1 MERTVQLKSTWCLRS
16 PPRGAHRVQRSATK
30 LERHERHGRERAR
43 PSKRATAAGRYAKES
58 YRMAAGGGTAYW
70 SMMHFPLAS
79 RSNVQPSRPFSV
91 QKYAAPHG
99 RRPRSC
105 RQVRER
111 ALPEPGRS
119 VRRQASRKPS
129 RSASRRWVRANE
141 RVGAEALRDPAAP
154 RDYPDLAAAAWPRR
168 VGLRARCMGARQSR
182 SPGGSPTCPRRRPTS
197 S

>member
-1 MERTVQLKSTWCLRS
+1 MFAIASPWGPQSAEIGHQARAPRATRPRAGAAIQASDGRRTV
-16 PPRGAHRVQRSATK
+16 
-30 LERHERHGRERAR
+30 
-43 PSKRATAAGRYAKES
+43 RYAKES

-182 SPGGSPTCPRRRPTS
+182 SPGGSPTCPRRRPKS